1 MLCPMPCPAGKN
13 EKIIS
18 SKRQRQSW
26 TPALPLFRP
35 GFASQDNSPDGSEG
49 APSDTAS
56 AQGSP
61 AQQVGWQTK
70 GDEDG
75 LFEQLHNRLVGGPEQ
90 QVGGKKKKKKGKGY
104 ALGHGLR
111 KLTGY

>member
-1 MLCPMPCPAGKN
+1 MLRPMLCPAGKN
-13 EKIIS
+13 AKIIS

-35 GFASQDNSPDGSEG
+35 GFASQDNAPDGSEG

-61 AQQVGWQTK
+61 VHQVGCGWQAE
-70 GDEDG
+70 DEGWALIESSCTPAWGADSSS
-75 LFEQLHNRLVGGPEQ
+75 RLS
-90 QVGGKKKKKKGKGY
+90 
-104 ALGHGLR
+104 ALSG
-111 KLTGY
+111 